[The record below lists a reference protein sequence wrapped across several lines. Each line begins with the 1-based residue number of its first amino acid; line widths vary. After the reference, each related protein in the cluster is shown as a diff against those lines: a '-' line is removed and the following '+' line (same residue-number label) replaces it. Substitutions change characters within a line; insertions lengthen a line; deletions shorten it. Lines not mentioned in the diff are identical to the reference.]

1 MKINHSIFYILLVKV
16 VLICMIT
23 ACEDSFETRRV
34 EPKIDVQDTVYAS
47 QESMR
52 MVIPLTSTYP
62 WFAEAS
68 NDWMTLTRYRGQA
81 LKPDSIILTFEE
93 NNEMDIRE
101 GWIEVRLMDQLSQKI
116 NITQQGRGSLITL
129 PQSLVFFN
137 KEGGEVL
144 LEVITHQNWEPEV
157 SSKNGFSFSKVDSN
171 HLKIN
176 ASLNNTNEDKV
187 TEIKLVDK
195 DRTTEATLTIIQK
208 PVDKILFIPLEKE
221 KRDIIIKRAEYAMN
235 IPVTLNVQYECVPSV
250 PWIKVT
256 SATQPEGLNVQ
267 NIIVSMEVET
277 NDTGVER
284 DGYLEIKNK
293 GESVEASDTIF
304 VSQRGKSQIIYVKPG
319 GNSDGTS
326 WEHAFGSIHD
336 AMDASSNNGDLE
348 IWVAKGEYQFPST
361 LTWKHV
367 NVYGGFS
374 GIETKFKER
383 DLKNKPIFKGGKF
396 NIMNAWDNNSAI
408 AWMDG
413 IIFSDCDNYDNT
425 GVGCF
430 EIYKNHGFRN
440 CEFRN
445 IRHGN
450 AIAYMNNCV
459 VENCVFTNLQSKR
472 YLLRGDNTQYY
483 NVTVTNCI
491 AADWN
496 SNYIYGNS
504 KIYNSIFW
512 NIQILN
518 GERFRALTI
527 GGNVIAINCAI
538 QSGITE
544 SGLLPTNCIELG
556 VDNNAFNG
564 PNFVNPIGET
574 PDHTLKMGSICI
586 DSGNSEYARSVY
598 DFLGNKRIYGSSI
611 DIGAYEYFE
620 N

>member
-250 PWIKVT
+250 P
-256 SATQPEGLNVQ
+256 
-267 NIIVSMEVET
+267 
-277 NDTGVER
+277 
-284 DGYLEIKNK
+284 
-293 GESVEASDTIF
+293 
-304 VSQRGKSQIIYVKPG
+304 
-319 GNSDGTS
+319 
-326 WEHAFGSIHD
+326 
-336 AMDASSNNGDLE
+336 
-348 IWVAKGEYQFPST
+348 
-361 LTWKHV
+361 
-367 NVYGGFS
+367 
-374 GIETKFKER
+374 
-383 DLKNKPIFKGGKF
+383 
-396 NIMNAWDNNSAI
+396 
-408 AWMDG
+408 
-413 IIFSDCDNYDNT
+413 
-425 GVGCF
+425 
-430 EIYKNHGFRN
+430 
-440 CEFRN
+440 
-445 IRHGN
+445 
-450 AIAYMNNCV
+450 
-459 VENCVFTNLQSKR
+459 
-472 YLLRGDNTQYY
+472 
-483 NVTVTNCI
+483 
-491 AADWN
+491 
-496 SNYIYGNS
+496 
-504 KIYNSIFW
+504 
-512 NIQILN
+512 
-518 GERFRALTI
+518 
-527 GGNVIAINCAI
+527 
-538 QSGITE
+538 
-544 SGLLPTNCIELG
+544 
-556 VDNNAFNG
+556 
-564 PNFVNPIGET
+564 
-574 PDHTLKMGSICI
+574 
-586 DSGNSEYARSVY
+586 
-598 DFLGNKRIYGSSI
+598 
-611 DIGAYEYFE
+611 
-620 N
+620 